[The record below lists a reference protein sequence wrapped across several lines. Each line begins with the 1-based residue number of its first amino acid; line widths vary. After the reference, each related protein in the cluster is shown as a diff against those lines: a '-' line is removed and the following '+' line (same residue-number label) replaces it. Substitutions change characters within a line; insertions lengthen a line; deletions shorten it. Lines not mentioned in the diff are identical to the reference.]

1 MKIIYEMKKGT
12 KDLKVDIDPCG
23 ESPSIK
29 DVIDFA
35 MEGMVAIVIQ
45 MLSQYNLSP
54 ESKKGFVDDLCS
66 SIKRDLVPALLKK

>member
-1 MKIIYEMKKGT
+1 MKITYEMKKGT
-12 KDLKVDIDPCG
+12 KDLKVDIDPCN

-35 MEGMVAIVIQ
+35 TDGLLAVIVR
-45 MLSQYNLSP
+45 MLSQYKLSS
-54 ESKKGFVDDLCS
+54 ESKMSFVDDLCD